1 MPCSAAVCGR
11 APASQLAAHASR
23 QPRRGVTGSTRR
35 ASLTVSNA
43 VVGIDLG
50 TSNTAM
56 ACVFDGTARV
66 LRVQDSA
73 SVPSLVAIAQVG

>member
-1 MPCSAAVCGR
+1 
-11 APASQLAAHASR
+11 
-23 QPRRGVTGSTRR
+23 VTITRRR

-73 SVPSLVAIAQVG
+73 SVPSLVAVAQVG